1 MNEQTEQ
8 EMESLTQADLEPGT
22 LKRPKEFGIWDT
34 KDKTWMGTADCPLTY
49 GKRTIAQISAQVMG
63 ERLGMPMARLMAKR
77 FTGANVKGED
87 LTPTRSVKAAF
98 KRVMG
103 EE

>member
-1 MNEQTEQ
+1 MNEQELEGMTAE
-8 EMESLTQADLEPGT
+8 DLEPGT
-22 LKRPKEFGIWDT
+22 LKHPKEFGIWDT
-34 KDKTWMGTADCPLTY
+34 KDKTWMGTAVCPLTY
-49 GKRTIAQISAQVMG
+49 SKHTIAQISAQVMG

-87 LTPTRSVKAAF
+87 LTPKRSVRAAF